1 MKIFNVV
8 FTRSRFLQPLAVVTW
23 GHRLE
28 ISKVSLE
35 AVVNF
40 IQNHALKGPEEIADD
55 GQYNL
60 LLEQPAK
67 IVSDENDSN
76 LCSFYG
82 PSEVES
88 M

>member
-1 MKIFNVV
+1 MT
-8 FTRSRFLQPLAVVTW
+8 FTKSWFLQPLALITW

-35 AVVNF
+35 VAVNF
-40 IQNHALKGPEEIADD
+40 IKNHALKGPEEIADD

-67 IVSDENDSN
+67 IVSDENDIK

-82 PSEVES
+82 PTEVDS